1 MTAPTL
7 YVPKQK
13 KDLLIGAA
21 DLYGWDQIK
30 VWARSIKESG
40 FTGDVILLAYR
51 IQPDVI
57 ENCEKLGIEVYQ
69 IGHDS
74 FGQAILHNSRGRDT
88 QAHQMRFFHAWQF
101 LNEGNNWENY
111 THVMI
116 TDVRDVWFQKNP
128 QEWLTPKYGVSRLDH
143 SFTAQSF
150 IASSEGIKYGDEP
163 WGADNMLNGFG
174 PIVLETAKDWTI
186 YNVGVVVGKSR
197 DMMGLFL
204 TLYNMTVGRYI
215 PSDQSAYNILVNET
229 MPRNFLKTQ
238 HSDGWACQCGTV
250 LDPEKAH
257 YVPYLVDTQ
266 PRVVNGVVLSMPYEK
281 PFHIVHQWDRVPEI
295 KQIVESKFL

>member
-1 MTAPTL
+1 MTGPKL

-21 DLYGWDQIK
+21 DLYGWEQVK

-40 FTGDVILLAYR
+40 FTGNVVLLVYR
-51 IQPDVI
+51 VQPDVI

-74 FGQAILHNSRGRDT
+74 FGRAISHNNGGRDT

-101 LNEGNNWENY
+101 LHDNNNFENY
-111 THVMI
+111 GHVII

-128 QEWLTPKYGVSRLDH
+128 QEWLNPKYGVSRLDH
-143 SFTAQSF
+143 SFSSQVF
-150 IASSEGIKYGDEP
+150 VESSEGIKYGNEA

-174 PIVLETAKDWTI
+174 PFVLEASKDWTI
-186 YNVGVVVGKSR
+186 YNVGVVAGKSR

-204 TLYNMTVGRYI
+204 TLYNLTVGRYI
-215 PSDQSAYNILVNET
+215 PSDQSAYNILVNQT
-229 MPRNFLKTQ
+229 IPRSFIRTS
-238 HSDGWACQCGTV
+238 HADGWACQCGTV
-250 LDPEKAH
+250 MDPQKSH
-257 YVPYLVDTQ
+257 YLPHLVDGQ
-266 PRVVNGVVLSMPYEK
+266 PVIRDGVVISMPYET

-295 KQIVESKFL
+295 KTLVESRYL